1 MKEETGVFFVFEYA
15 SDDQMS
21 SILAKEKWGMYL
33 SLFKD
38 TDIYGCQDEFKSSSQ
53 RQKHTLDQKQLG
65 KLWRKTCSIVIQG
78 I

>member
-33 SLFKD
+33 SLFKA
-38 TDIYGCQDEFKSSSQ
+38 TDFC
-53 RQKHTLDQKQLG
+53 
-65 KLWRKTCSIVIQG
+65 
-78 I
+78 